1 MNSRQ
6 AESVKGSRHHTS
18 TSKISHISHQEIET
32 MMITN
37 ISQLL
42 EITIQ
47 RQASDLHLL
56 ADFPPTIRVN
66 GDLIALPGLSVL
78 DGKEI
83 ETLVRP
89 ILSNVHQE
97 QLSRFLD
104 VDFGL
109 QYKELARFRAN
120 VYKQMGTLAASFRL
134 IPKKLRKLEETGLP
148 ANIAK
153 VTNLK
158 QGLVLV
164 TGPTGQGKTTTL
176 AALIDRI
183 NNEQNAHIITIEDPI
198 EFIYAKSKSLVSQ
211 RELNADTLSWSRA
224 LRATLR
230 EDPDVV
236 LIGEMRDLE
245 TISAAL
251 TIAETGHLVFATLH
265 TNSAAQTLDRIID
278 VFPSVQQSQIRSQL
292 AAVLEVVIS
301 QRLVPTINPGRALA
315 YEILVANTAT
325 RAIIREGKTHLID
338 NLIQTSAESGMVILE
353 ASLAYLLR
361 EGIISL
367 ETAQNYSF
375 RPQVLSKLLDA

>member
-1 MNSRQ
+1 MSI
-6 AESVKGSRHHTS
+6 A
-18 TSKISHISHQEIET
+18 
-32 MMITN
+32 N
-37 ISQLL
+37 INQLL

-47 RQASDLHLL
+47 RDASDLHLL
-56 ADFPPTIRVN
+56 SGFPPTVRVN
-66 GDLIALPGLSVL
+66 GDLVVVPGLEQL
-78 DGKEI
+78 DGRAI
-83 ETLVRP
+83 ETLIRP
-89 ILSNVHQE
+89 ILSQAHQE
-97 QLSRFLD
+97 QLTRFLD
-104 VDFGL
+104 VDFGV
-109 QYKELARFRAN
+109 QFRDMTRFRVN
-120 VYKQMGTLAASFRL
+120 VYRQMGTLAASFRL

-148 ANIAK
+148 ANIAS
-153 VTNLK
+153 VTGLK

-176 AALIDRI
+176 AALVDRI
-183 NNEQNAHIITIEDPI
+183 NTEQSAHIITIEDPI
-198 EFIYAKSKSLVSQ
+198 EFVYPKARSLISQ
-211 RELNADTLSWSRA
+211 RELNSDTMSWPRA

-278 VFPSVQQSQIRSQL
+278 VFPSDQQSQIRSQL
-292 AAVLEVVIS
+292 AAVLEVVVS

-315 YEILVANTAT
+315 YEILVANTAA

-361 EGIISL
+361 EGVISL
-367 ETAQNYSF
+367 ETAQNYSY
-375 RPQVLSKLLDA
+375 RPQVLSKLLDV

>member
-1 MNSRQ
+1 ML
-6 AESVKGSRHHTS
+6 
-18 TSKISHISHQEIET
+18 
-32 MMITN
+32 ITN

-42 EITIQ
+42 DITIE

-56 ADFPPTIRVN
+56 NNFPPTIRVN
-66 GDLIALPGLSVL
+66 GELIAIPGLAALNAQDIDNLIRPVL
-78 DGKEI
+78 
-83 ETLVRP
+83 
-89 ILSNVHQE
+89 SHAHQE
-97 QLSRFLD
+97 QLTRFMD
-104 VDFGL
+104 VDLGL
-109 QYKELARFRAN
+109 EYKDIARFRAN
-120 VYKQMGTLAASFRL
+120 IYRQMGTLAASFRL
-134 IPKKLRKLEETGLP
+134 IPKKMRKLEETGLP
-148 ANIAK
+148 SNIAK
-153 VTNLK
+153 ITSLK

-183 NNEQNAHIITIEDPI
+183 NSEQSAHIITVEDPI
-198 EFIYAKSKSLVSQ
+198 EFIYSKGKALVSQ
-211 RELNADTLSWSRA
+211 REINSDTVSWTRA
-224 LRATLR
+224 LRAALR

-245 TISAAL
+245 TIAAAL

-292 AAVLEVVIS
+292 AAVLEVIIS

-315 YEILVANTAT
+315 YEILVANPAT
-325 RAIIREGKTHLID
+325 RAIVREGKTHLID

-353 ASLAYLLR
+353 SSLVYLLR
-361 EGIISL
+361 EGKISL
-367 ETAQNYSF
+367 ETAQNYAT